1 MLRATII
8 IVAVVLRK
16 DKSMS
21 EVNDR
26 KVAIIGC
33 GFVGSSSAFAL
44 MQSGLFSEMVLIDAD
59 VNRAEGEALDISHGL
74 PFAKP
79 MKIYAGG
86 YEDIADAAIV
96 IVTAGAGQKP
106 GETRLDLV
114 KKNVEI
120 FKSIIPEIAKQD
132 FKGILLIVANPVD
145 ILTYV
150 AAKLSK
156 LPQGRVFGS
165 GTVLDSARLKYL
177 LGEHLDVDN
186 RSVHAFII
194 GEHGDSE
201 IAAWSSANVSG
212 IPLNDFCEMR
222 GYFKHEESM
231 KKILEEV
238 KNSAYEIIEKKH
250 ATYYGIAMSV
260 RRICEA
266 IIRDEKSILP
276 VSSIQKGEYGIENV
290 ALSIP
295 AIVGREGVER
305 VVPIK
310 LSDTEKKELI
320 KSAETLKNVLGT
332 VEF

>member
-295 AIVGREGVER
+295 AIVGREGVEK

-310 LSDTEKKELI
+310 LSDTEKKELM

>member
-1 MLRATII
+1 M
-8 IVAVVLRK
+8 
-16 DKSMS
+16 SM
-21 EVNDR
+21 VNDR
-26 KVAIIGC
+26 KAAIIGC

-79 MKIYAGG
+79 MKIYAGS

-132 FKGILLIVANPVD
+132 FNGILLIVANPVD

-201 IAAWSSANVSG
+201 MAAWSSANVSG

-295 AIVGREGVER
+295 AIVGREGVEK

-310 LSDTEKKELI
+310 LSDTEKEELI
-320 KSAETLKNVLGT
+320 KSANTLKNVLDT

>member
-1 MLRATII
+1 MLTAAII
-8 IVAVVLRK
+8 TVAVVLGK

-21 EVNDR
+21 KVNDR

-44 MQSGLFSEMVLIDAD
+44 MQSGLCSEMVLIDAD

-79 MKIYAGG
+79 MKIYAGS

-132 FKGILLIVANPVD
+132 FNGILLIVANPVD

-201 IAAWSSANVSG
+201 MAAWSSANVSG

-290 ALSIP
+290 ALSLP
-295 AIVGREGVER
+295 AIVGREGVEK

-310 LSDTEKKELI
+310 LSDTEKEELI
-320 KSAETLKNVLGT
+320 KSASTLKNVLDT
-332 VEF
+332 VEL

>member
-1 MLRATII
+1 MRATII

-266 IIRDEKSILP
+266 IIRDERSILP

-295 AIVGREGVER
+295 AIVGREGVEK

-310 LSDTEKKELI
+310 LSDTEKKELM